1 MSHSVK
7 MEIRRKYKIM
17 KQYCFT
23 LLFLLA
29 LVMNAQVSVPF
40 DSENWSFSE
49 REPKRFE
56 NINGKEALY
65 LNGHAMLENVV
76 FQDGIIEIDF
86 MAQKKRAF
94 AGLQFRAQGEGDNE
108 TFYVRL
114 HKSGFPDAVQ
124 YNPEYNGEPN
134 WQLYREHQAVVN
146 FDPSTWNH
154 LKIVFRGSVLKAYLN
169 DSPEPIL
176 SVSQLKRNDKQG
188 YIGFY
193 SFLGAYFANF
203 TYTAF
208 SDTTP
213 LADVKDY
220 APDVIQGWEL
230 SDSYDI
236 AHMETNRYPDIS
248 KMDWEYFMAEP
259 SGLLPINKYRSKTS
273 SGNFEQNPVNIIW
286 ARHTFTSTDDS
297 YRKFSFDFSDDV
309 VLYFNGV
316 KLFEGING
324 FRAKGPTFRGDML
337 IGGNVLYLKAKKG
350 KNEILAAVSDK
361 ANGWAIMGKME

>member
-1 MSHSVK
+1 M
-7 MEIRRKYKIM
+7 
-17 KQYCFT
+17 
-23 LLFLLA
+23 
-29 LVMNAQVSVPF
+29 
-40 DSENWSFSE
+40 
-49 REPKRFE
+49 
-56 NINGKEALY
+56 
-65 LNGHAMLENVV
+65 
-76 FQDGIIEIDF
+76 
-86 MAQKKRAF
+86 
-94 AGLQFRAQGEGDNE
+94 
-108 TFYVRL
+108 
-114 HKSGFPDAVQ
+114 
-124 YNPEYNGEPN
+124 
-134 WQLYREHQAVVN
+134 
-146 FDPSTWNH
+146 
-154 LKIVFRGSVLKAYLN
+154 
-169 DSPEPIL
+169 
-176 SVSQLKRNDKQG
+176 
-188 YIGFY
+188 
-193 SFLGAYFANF
+193 
-203 TYTAF
+203 
-208 SDTTP
+208 
-213 LADVKDY
+213 
-220 APDVIQGWEL
+220 IQGWEL

-337 IGGNVLYLKAKKG
+337 IDGNVLYLKAKKG